1 MAKKKTKKKTKEPK
15 AEEPQIDESQEEHD
29 PEEEPAGKPLSA
41 YEKVELKRVDVVL
54 PPDEEY
60 DKLIEEAEEKL
71 RSMDL
76 KHPVWLKNKH
86 PIDPSWQIMFP
97 SNQTGEQLS
106 IIILQRAGGSMP
118 LLDAPS
124 FLKRGGVRLL
134 NALLEYAPVAQE
146 EAEAALKTADEAE
159 KEQEGDDSGT
169 GDSSG

>member
-1 MAKKKTKKKTKEPK
+1 MAEKKKTKAKKKTEPEEPKDAPMPDKEP
-15 AEEPQIDESQEEHD
+15 E
-29 PEEEPAGKPLSA
+29 GKPLSA
-41 YEKVELKRVDVVL
+41 YKKFEMKKVDVVH

-60 DKLIEEAEEKL
+60 DKQIEDAETKL
-71 RSMDL
+71 REMNL
-76 KHPVWLKNKH
+76 KHPVWLKDRH

-106 IIILQRAGGSMP
+106 IIIQQRAGGSMP
-118 LLDAPS
+118 LLEAPS

-134 NALLEYAPVAQE
+134 DALLEYAPVAQE
-146 EAEAALKTADEAE
+146 EAEAALKAAEAE